1 MVNPNKHK
9 QIKFKI
15 GMLPFE
21 DTEFMQK
28 FVEKII
34 SDVNDDPQITIDG
47 LNALHDE
54 LTKYYNSISGTS
66 GGVLKI
72 GTCQRI
78 LEIYE
83 NVYVIKNIIQNN
95 YPMLKIESKDIKAL
109 LNASDSV
116 LNEFDDIQKRQNK
129 NIDNKTHGGF
139 YSVQELESNNQY
151 SDYPKENF
159 EKIIRL
165 EKSIQINGVQG
176 FL

>member
-1 MVNPNKHK
+1 MVNVNKHK

-21 DTEFMQK
+21 DMEFMQK
-28 FVEKII
+28 FVKKII
-34 SDVNDDPQITIDG
+34 DDVNDNPQITIDG
-47 LNALHDE
+47 LNSLHVE
-54 LTKYYNSISGTS
+54 LTRYYDSISGSS

-78 LEIYE
+78 LEIFE
-83 NVYVIKNIIQNN
+83 NVYVIKDIIQNN
-95 YPMLKIESKDIKAL
+95 YPMLKIESNDIKAL
-109 LNASDSV
+109 LDASDNV
-116 LNEFDDIQKRQNK
+116 LNEFDNIQSRQNK
-129 NIDNKTHGGF
+129 NIDNKTYGGF

-151 SDYPKENF
+151 SDYPKEHF

-165 EKSIQINGVQG
+165 EKPIQTNGVKG